1 MPLRSSGG
9 LAALALL
16 VGNAACA
23 QRADSS
29 PPAEAPPGNE
39 AYAAPNRASISPRY
53 DEVGYAS
60 WYGEEMGNAKTAS
73 GKPFDPGAITA
84 AHRSLPLGSFVEV
97 TALDSGK
104 TILVLVNDRG
114 PGKPDRLIDLSRGAA
129 QLLGTSARA
138 LSPVRVRLVDPPA
151 SDKAALNAGK
161 AGSARLDSPPVLLSA
176 LRKRLPPSPS
186 VGGSP
191 AESASVAVVASAAS
205 PGVTPAPGAAYAR
218 PGTATRL
225 PLPSPSPAS
234 KAAATASSAINP
246 SAGPLFV
253 QVAALSSEGRARALA
268 KAMGA
273 SVKQLGP
280 LYRVRLG
287 PFRNQAAAVMA
298 RDGAVR
304 RGYGDA
310 RITTE

>member
-114 PGKPDRLIDLSRGAA
+114 PGRPDRLIDLSRGAA
-129 QLLGTSARA
+129 QLLGTSVRA

-191 AESASVAVVASAAS
+191 AESASAAVVASATS
-205 PGVTPAPGAAYAR
+205 PGVTPAPGAGYAR
-218 PGTATRL
+218 PGTATS
-225 PLPSPSPAS
+225 LPSPLPAS
-234 KAAATASSAINP
+234 KAAATASSASSP
-246 SAGPLFV
+246 LAGPLFV
-253 QVAALSSEGRARALA
+253 QVAALSSEARARALA
-268 KAMGA
+268 RAMGA
-273 SVKQLGP
+273 SVKQLGR

-287 PFRNQAAAVMA
+287 PFRNHAAAVMA